1 MMIDCQYGHFA
12 KEGKEFVITT
22 PRTPRHWYNYLWN
35 DKYVTFTSQVGFG
48 EGFAQDDMG
57 RRLYIVLNR
66 NVYLLDAENNEHWT
80 ANALPVEKGYENFEC
95 VHGLGYTKISLAYK
109 NIASSLRLF
118 VPQNNEQCEIW
129 TLTLKNTGDNKRTIK
144 AMPYF
149 KTAMDMFYRPQ
160 GYDMGRGYFDA
171 ELNAAIGKDYAAF
184 GGEKRVQNYG
194 FLMADNYVTGY
205 DSRNDAFVGPYSDE
219 MLPDAVKRGGC
230 ANSECYAEKL
240 CFAIE
245 TTIELAPGE
254 EKEVNFVVGITT
266 DFDEVK
272 AYKEKFLTPGGVEK
286 AYQFAV
292 EKLAKDVENVVIDT
306 PDEGLNLLFNGFLK
320 HQASLGSRWARVRHN
335 GFRDT
340 NCDCECMSIINPKL
354 SWERAKRII
363 SYQYSSG
370 FAPRTFLDGSVL
382 DRNYIDNTVWLN
394 FNIYH
399 HVKEIGDLSI
409 LDEIVPFNDG
419 EEVTVYEHMKRSCD
433 YLWNYRGELGLIKI
447 WGGDWN
453 DCLDRAGLKGKGMT
467 VWLSIAWYL
476 ANKQFAELARLKGND
491 ADADLA
497 EIRGR
502 EMRDIVDRFA
512 WDGEHYLVAYNDDG
526 EKLGSMSCDEGKM
539 HLIPQC
545 WAVLA
550 GICKDGKDVIAM
562 DAVEKY
568 MTTDLGVQMC
578 WPAYTYR
585 RDNIGATTEKLP
597 GVHENG
603 GVYLHAYTWKTA
615 ADCVMKR
622 NDIVQMDI
630 EKMLPA
636 NHKWVKK
643 ECEPYVMCNSYFP
656 EEASYR
662 YGKPGQTWRTGSAA
676 WFMKTI
682 AYFVLGLQPELE
694 GLKLNPCLPTDW
706 RECSVSK
713 TFRSADYH
721 ITYKQVAEGGCNN
734 FREISVNGK
743 THNSPLLPYEKGGK
757 FEVVV
762 LLD

>member
-1 MMIDCQYGHFA
+1 
-12 KEGKEFVITT
+12 
-22 PRTPRHWYNYLWN
+22 
-35 DKYVTFTSQVGFG
+35 
-48 EGFAQDDMG
+48 
-57 RRLYIVLNR
+57 
-66 NVYLLDAENNEHWT
+66 
-80 ANALPVEKGYENFEC
+80 
-95 VHGLGYTKISLAYK
+95 
-109 NIASSLRLF
+109 
-118 VPQNNEQCEIW
+118 
-129 TLTLKNTGDNKRTIK
+129 
-144 AMPYF
+144 
-149 KTAMDMFYRPQ
+149 
-160 GYDMGRGYFDA
+160 
-171 ELNAAIGKDYAAF
+171 
-184 GGEKRVQNYG
+184 
-194 FLMADNYVTGY
+194 
-205 DSRNDAFVGPYSDE
+205 
-219 MLPDAVKRGGC
+219 
-230 ANSECYAEKL
+230 
-240 CFAIE
+240 
-245 TTIELAPGE
+245 
-254 EKEVNFVVGITT
+254 
-266 DFDEVK
+266 
-272 AYKEKFLTPGGVEK
+272 
-286 AYQFAV
+286 
-292 EKLAKDVENVVIDT
+292 
-306 PDEGLNLLFNGFLK
+306 
-320 HQASLGSRWARVRHN
+320 
-335 GFRDT
+335 
-340 NCDCECMSIINPKL
+340 
-354 SWERAKRII
+354 
-363 SYQYSSG
+363 
-370 FAPRTFLDGSVL
+370 
-382 DRNYIDNTVWLN
+382 
-394 FNIYH
+394 
-399 HVKEIGDLSI
+399 
-409 LDEIVPFNDG
+409 
-419 EEVTVYEHMKRSCD
+419 MKRSCD

-476 ANKQFAELARLKGND
+476 ANKQFAELACLKGND

-550 GICKDGKDVIAM
+550 GIGKDGKEKIAM
-562 DAVEKY
+562 DSVEKY
-568 MTTDLGVQMC
+568 MTTDLGVKMS

-615 ADCVMKR
+615 ADCVLKR
-622 NDIVQMDI
+622 NDIVQQDI

-656 EEASYR
+656 EEAGYR

-694 GLKLNPCLPTDW
+694 GLKLNPCLPPDW

-713 TFRSADYH
+713 TFRGADYH
-721 ITYKQVAEGGCNN
+721 ITYKQVGEGGCNN
-734 FREISVNGK
+734 FRKITVNGAE
-743 THNSPLLPYEKGGK
+743 HHSPLLPYEQGAAY
-757 FEVVV
+757 EVEV